1 MIPRVPRALA
11 ALLVLSLALL
21 SSAAFALEDKAVSG
35 TVQEVMTEDYPGSL
49 GPAKKKL
56 QDALAL
62 CVKKGCSA
70 SVKAEVYVAL
80 GMVAS
85 QLGQADEA
93 KTNFAAAVKVS
104 PSAKLP
110 SSGVTPS
117 IKSQWDEVNK
127 SGDKDDDDEPA
138 VGGVQGAVKLALE
151 ALKADQDGNLDVCIA
166 KDKESLKLEEMPR
179 TRLHLASCESRAG
192 KLVDALK
199 NAQRAL
205 EIGIKKRDAGVMK
218 VARQRVKELL
228 DRIPHVTF
236 VPPKGVDDLTV
247 SFDDRP
253 VPVEALKKKF
263 SIDPGPHHV
272 VAKGTVNNFESVFD
286 ETIEVAERELATV
299 KITLKPPA
307 NDFITGGQIQ
317 CMLRAKSQ
325 EDVQKCLPQNQ
336 KSLVIRVAGDLSGY
350 SDTNAVAVYTPG
362 MNVSL
367 VSPTAGWNI
376 GGNFVLDAVSAASPD
391 LVSSASPPFEEFR
404 YAGGV
409 TGGYKPGLYGAQL
422 SSQISSS
429 PDYVSYTLGGRVTA
443 DLNEKLITP
452 GLGYTYSYDRIGR
465 GPNNYLNTFN
475 PLKGFLHTHEIEA
488 GVTLVMSPTS
498 ILVVGGTIS
507 IERGDQSQPYRYITT
522 FDPVDVAPFVPKGAT
537 VDLVNRSRLPYRPLE
552 QLPTERDRFA
562 VGARYNRRFNNATLR
577 VDERLYVDT
586 WGVKGSSTD
595 GRYMIDMSRHFRVWP
610 HLRIHAQT
618 GANFYQLAYSAV
630 VDAAGTLI
638 LPTYRTGD
646 RELTPLITATAGGG
660 TRIALGPPEAEVKY
674 GLTFVGDVMY
684 TRYLKSLFVTTRT
697 AVYGSVGF
705 DVEF

>member
-127 SGDKDDDDEPA
+127 GGDKDDDDEPA

-228 DRIPHVTF
+228 DRIPH
-236 VPPKGVDDLTV
+236 
-247 SFDDRP
+247 
-253 VPVEALKKKF
+253 
-263 SIDPGPHHV
+263 
-272 VAKGTVNNFESVFD
+272 
-286 ETIEVAERELATV
+286 
-299 KITLKPPA
+299 
-307 NDFITGGQIQ
+307 
-317 CMLRAKSQ
+317 
-325 EDVQKCLPQNQ
+325 
-336 KSLVIRVAGDLSGY
+336 
-350 SDTNAVAVYTPG
+350 
-362 MNVSL
+362 
-367 VSPTAGWNI
+367 
-376 GGNFVLDAVSAASPD
+376 
-391 LVSSASPPFEEFR
+391 
-404 YAGGV
+404 
-409 TGGYKPGLYGAQL
+409 
-422 SSQISSS
+422 
-429 PDYVSYTLGGRVTA
+429 
-443 DLNEKLITP
+443 
-452 GLGYTYSYDRIGR
+452 
-465 GPNNYLNTFN
+465 
-475 PLKGFLHTHEIEA
+475 
-488 GVTLVMSPTS
+488 
-498 ILVVGGTIS
+498 
-507 IERGDQSQPYRYITT
+507 
-522 FDPVDVAPFVPKGAT
+522 
-537 VDLVNRSRLPYRPLE
+537 
-552 QLPTERDRFA
+552 
-562 VGARYNRRFNNATLR
+562 
-577 VDERLYVDT
+577 
-586 WGVKGSSTD
+586 
-595 GRYMIDMSRHFRVWP
+595 
-610 HLRIHAQT
+610 
-618 GANFYQLAYSAV
+618 
-630 VDAAGTLI
+630 
-638 LPTYRTGD
+638 
-646 RELTPLITATAGGG
+646 
-660 TRIALGPPEAEVKY
+660 
-674 GLTFVGDVMY
+674 
-684 TRYLKSLFVTTRT
+684 
-697 AVYGSVGF
+697 
-705 DVEF
+705 